1 VRDSDVRDSGGPL
14 GVLTYLY
21 VGTDDVDRDEAFY
34 AETLGA
40 TRVWRF
46 RAFSTDVTAIRLGS
60 GPPLVLLAEHRPVP
74 SCLPI
79 WTVSDLDAA
88 VERLNASRFEHHGET
103 VGTPDGPVHVL
114 RDPSGNEIGLLRPD
128 RPGALEA
135 AYRDPANENAV
146 R

>member
-1 VRDSDVRDSGGPL
+1 LPDSGGPL
-14 GVLTYLY
+14 GELTYLY

-34 AETLGA
+34 AEALGA

-46 RAFSTDVTAIRLGS
+46 RAFSTDVAAVRLGT

-79 WTVSDLDAA
+79 WAVADLDAA
-88 VERLNASRFEHHGET
+88 VARLEASHYACHGET
-103 VGTPDGPVHVL
+103 VGTPDGPVHVF

-128 RPGALEA
+128 RPGALEG
-135 AYRDPANENAV
+135 AYRDPDNTNAV